1 LIEEILKKKPELVY
15 LRDEDEGTPL
25 HYAAY
30 IGYAEGFRILL
41 ENSFQKSDQT
51 FLEGNKKGHLPIH
64 LACKRGHLKVVKKF
78 LQHKCVTNL
87 HVLLNQK
94 GQNILHVAAKNGK
107 SKVVQY
113 LLGNS
118 KIDQSII
125 NQKDN
130 NGNTPLHLASI
141 NLFPKVL
148 YLFTQDKRTDVKLS
162 NNNDLTAQD
171 IIGLALK
178 NKMTIRKVMISY

>member
-1 LIEEILKKKPELVY
+1 
-15 LRDEDEGTPL
+15 
-25 HYAAY
+25 
-30 IGYAEGFRILL
+30 
-41 ENSFQKSDQT
+41 
-51 FLEGNKKGHLPIH
+51 
-64 LACKRGHLKVVKKF
+64 VVE
-78 LQHKCVTNL
+78 
-87 HVLLNQK
+87 
-94 GQNILHVAAKNGK
+94 
-107 SKVVQY
+107 Y

-141 NLFPKVL
+141 SLFPKVL
-148 YLFTQDKRTDVKLS
+148 YLFTQDERTDVKLS

-171 IIGLALK
+171 IIGLAMK